1 MVRRPA
7 VYPPFPYTT
16 LFRSSGEPGAGANVR
31 IRGTSSVRGGNQP
44 LFVVDGV
51 PLSGGNDTPG
61 GANVGAGSQSARNPL
76 TFLNRIV
83 IERLVDWKTPRP
95 VQISVRRG
103 SNGVILLRPKAEP
116 LR

>member
-61 GANVGAGSQSARNPL
+61 GANVGAGSQSRSEEHTSELQSRGHLVCRRLLESKSVARDAP
-76 TFLNRIV
+76 
-83 IERLVDWKTPRP
+83 
-95 VQISVRRG
+95 Q
-103 SNGVILLRPKAEP
+103 
-116 LR
+116 